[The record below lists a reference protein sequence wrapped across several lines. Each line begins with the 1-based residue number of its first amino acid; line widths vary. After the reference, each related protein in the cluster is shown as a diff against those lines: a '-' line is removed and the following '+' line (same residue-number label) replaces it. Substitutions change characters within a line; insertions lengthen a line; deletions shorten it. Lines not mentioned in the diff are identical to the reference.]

1 MGSGARDGPRLL
13 TDRQD
18 ACPRGAFADL
28 PGEIRFGEPLS
39 RYTTFHIGGPAW
51 ALFQPAEPAA
61 LVEAVVRARAHGL
74 PWRLLGLGSNVLF
87 PDSGFPGLVILTTG
101 LSDLSQ
107 AEGLI
112 WAGAGVRL
120 SRLVRMGFP
129 YVAGIP
135 GTVGGAVVM
144 NAGTKE
150 GAIGDRVALVLVLS
164 PDGHLRV
171 VPGEEGGFGYRDSLF
186 RRLELPV
193 LGVALRAGRMPALLR
208 PGSQAGQASS
218 LSFWESLVARQ
229 ATQPLGLPS
238 AGCVFKNPKDAPPAG
253 WLIDR
258 AGLKGARVGDAV
270 VSPRHANFI
279 CNLGHARA
287 SEVLALID
295 RIRRCVVKTFGVWLE
310 LEIDVVTA

>member
-1 MGSGARDGPRLL
+1 MMPVLL
-13 TDRQD
+13 TD
-18 ACPRGAFADL
+18 ACPRGVFADL

-87 PDSGFPGLVILTTG
+87 PDSGFPGLCILTTG

-107 AEGLI
+107 AEGLL

-129 YVAGIP
+129 YLAGIP

-150 GAIGDRVALVLVLS
+150 GAIGDHVALVLVLS

-186 RRLELPV
+186 RRLGLPV
-193 LGVALRAGRMPALLR
+193 LGAALRAGPT
-208 PGSQAGQASS
+208 PPVGQASS
-218 LSFWESLVARQ
+218 LLLGESLVARQ

-295 RIRRCVVKTFGVWLE
+295 HIQRRVVKTFGVWLE